1 MPFVTG
7 ACFLPPLA
15 VFLWMLSQ
23 VPEPTA
29 EDIAERVERKPMNA
43 DERRSFFM
51 AYAPGLVLLT
61 LGYVVLTA
69 YRDFRD
75 NFAREVWDA
84 LGYADEPAIL
94 TTAELPVAFG
104 TLLAV
109 AVLVR
114 FKDNRRALLAIHC
127 LMIFGALMTGVATWL
142 HQQGM
147 ISAATWMISV
157 GLGLYLGYVPV
168 NCVLFDRLIAAVG
181 KVATAGFLI
190 YVADASGY
198 LGSVGLLLYKNFG
211 QPTLSWLSFFTGFSY
226 FMSGI
231 CVILFAL
238 SALYFH
244 RETR

>member
-1 MPFVTG
+1 
-7 ACFLPPLA
+7 
-15 VFLWMLSQ
+15 
-23 VPEPTA
+23 
-29 EDIAERVERKPMNA
+29 
-43 DERRSFFM
+43 
-51 AYAPGLVLLT
+51 
-61 LGYVVLTA
+61 
-69 YRDFRD
+69 
-75 NFAREVWDA
+75 
-84 LGYADEPAIL
+84 
-94 TTAELPVAFG
+94 
-104 TLLAV
+104 
-109 AVLVR
+109 
-114 FKDNRRALLAIHC
+114 
-127 LMIFGALMTGVATWL
+127 
-142 HQQGM
+142 
-147 ISAATWMISV
+147 MISV

-231 CVILFAL
+231 CVALFAL